1 MIYFYIKGENAI
13 SSTND
18 EQYLPNEAILLD
30 EEKYQEYKSKI
41 KNGYKAEFSVL
52 DNSVI
57 ITYTLKENW
66 ENTLKER
73 KLKQLRNKR
82 KPLLEAFDKYKSNV
96 NYGVVTET
104 ETTREVIVTWYQGL
118 LNLVESAFEDE
129 YIPSQIKYYL

>member
-18 EQYLPNEAILLD
+18 EQYLPNEAILID

-41 KNGYKAEFSVL
+41 KNGYNAEFSVL
-52 DNSVI
+52 DDVVK

-66 ENTLKER
+66 ENTVKER

-96 NYGVVTET
+96 NYGVVIED
-104 ETTREVIVTWYQGL
+104 EITRNNILVWYQGL